1 MTDKKERRRN
11 QTTEASGMPYTPEAL
26 ASLMAQQ
33 QIRKPDEWKPSIVN
47 YQASGVPSVQTQL
60 AGTQHYDTTANQF
73 VAPGYEHLKELSIKK
88 DLEGKQ
94 YKSKYENTMDTIA
107 GMDVG
112 NNPTHIKALQ
122 NIQQAAAKHTE
133 NLRQG
138 VWGYNTDMVN
148 DFTKDV
154 VTNKGLS
161 QLIAVKA
168 QQAEANEKIKE
179 LTGDY
184 DPVNGGG
191 IPPGEIEYAMA
202 NSGTVNDAV
211 MDENGNMLNTL
222 SFKAKPI
229 YEHRNMP
236 KEVGDT
242 TSKLMASAT
251 VRKDEDGN
259 FLYQL
264 APNQYGITSNTEV
277 TEEQVRAK
285 VEDYLYLNGGN
296 DYLKHKARVSAFNN
310 VGGVTLDGLK
320 LLVKQGKEMEGENGG
335 IFTDLSSADDKKLIQ
350 EASGILAASEFRD
363 MRRSLLNG
371 AEAANAYNKEELSFF
386 NDTDGLARDKEA
398 REAKAAKLA
407 GIEPEVNKF
416 SFFTT
421 NSQIVEALNPE
432 NMYNTNK
439 ELSDIGAEIINA
451 EAQIKSLG
459 STRGGNATDNAK
471 YAELKQTIQ
480 GLKNR
485 ESNIRNTTATL
496 VNGVGDYMW
505 ETQKISLSQIYDLD
519 YLPSM
524 KGKDAVDRNYFMNTI
539 TAAIA
544 AESDNDSKT
553 TAADVLSKS
562 KIGTGIYSGNRKNKN
577 IGAYNTS
584 KESNNPEDY
593 GFTSDSSKNLLELT
607 TRVGKDLKKAYKD
620 NADGVAGVKMPQQRT
635 KLTDLLYINKVQ
647 GATEKDTEAMS
658 LNNNITAI
666 SNQSLTNFEGLTMY
680 NIDGS
685 VGKSFPLAMKDE
697 FNIDPTVL
705 KNIFDLEDK
714 SDTGSM
720 VLPTT
725 TQTYGNA
732 GSIAFALKLKL
743 KKANDNMTPDEK
755 KAIKKIEAKIGAN
768 THYETRVN
776 LGGANQ
782 KQAEELIGNSVRA
795 LYLANSLTGKIP
807 RTILQQAALVHA
819 NVTGLSKAIDE
830 ARINSIPVGPN
841 ASKRNDIVDKAAGR
855 SYHLSAFSSDN
866 GKSKMF
872 TMEVDEGN
880 GKFFLTN
887 NGTDDPSYHTQAE
900 IDKDPKLQKMVF
912 NNDLEVKAFISM
924 GRLEK
929 ERQNKIDSLRGN
941 FNEGGAGSSSVATMK
956 FKRDTAPT
964 YKNTVTLA
972 NGKQVEQTTYVKN
985 LADLS
990 KSVKFLPSAGIPM
1003 VSSDVADKATN
1014 VFNTYGLTIGG
1025 GLRTKEHQVKGS
1037 AENSK
1042 HYAGYSL
1049 DVANDAN
1056 STAFTKKIIGNVA
1069 LQKQLGIAW
1078 ADVHDVGNGKHLHLE
1093 FAPPTKGNTPIDKSW
1108 GGTVMNA
1115 IAMGE
1120 SGNNPNIGNHYAD
1133 KKANSSA
1140 HGRYGFTDFWY
1151 NKMATY
1157 YGKTAEEV
1165 KKDPKLIDQYAKT
1178 QYIEEAKKEIKP
1190 IFDKAKMYLRRFKPD
1205 FDMTDAML
1213 AYHYAGGNFF
1223 RDLANG
1229 RRSLYEIPRA
1239 DKGNKLTILEYIK
1252 NKRKYI

>member
-1 MTDKKERRRN
+1 MTTDKKERRRN

-33 QIRKPDEWKPSIVN
+33 QIRKPDEWKPSIIN

-112 NNPTHIKALQ
+112 SNPTHIKALQ

-168 QQAEANEKIKE
+168 QQAEANEKIKA

-191 IPPGEIEYAMA
+191 IPPDEIEYAMQ

-264 APNQYGITSNTEV
+264 APNQYGITSNEYV
-277 TEEQVRAK
+277 TEAQVRAK

-398 REAKAAKLA
+398 RDAKAAKLA

-416 SFFTT
+416 SWFTT
-421 NSQIVEALNPE
+421 SSQSVEALNPS
-432 NMYNTNK
+432 NTYNINK
-439 ELSDIGAEIINA
+439 ELSEIGGEIMNG
-451 EAQIKSLG
+451 EAALKSMKA
-459 STRGGNATDNAK
+459 SGNFDNAK
-471 YAELKQTIQ
+471 YAEVQQGIQ
-480 GLKNR
+480 NLKNR
-485 ESNIRNTTATL
+485 EKTIRGNVNTL
-496 VNGVGDYMW
+496 VNGYGDYIW
-505 ETQKISLSQIYDLD
+505 ETQKISFSQLYDQD

-524 KGKDAVDRNYFMNTI
+524 KGKEPVDRDYFLNTL

-553 TAADVLSKS
+553 TAHDILSKS
-562 KIGTGIYSGNRKNKN
+562 KLGLGINSNRNGKGIDKFDTKK
-577 IGAYNTS
+577 YTH
-584 KESNNPEDY
+584 
-593 GFTSDSSKNLLELT
+593 SSKGTRESALSESFDQSENLLT
-607 TRVGKDLKKAYKD
+607 FATAVGKDLKKAYTSNK
-620 NADGVAGVKMPQQRT
+620 AGTPGALMPGAKTLQS
-635 KLTDLLYINKVQ
+635 DLIYINRIE
-647 GATEKDTEAMS
+647 GATATDVEATS
-658 LNNNITAI
+658 LNSNITAI
-666 SNQSLTNFEGLTMY
+666 SNQTLGNLQGVTMY
-680 NIDGS
+680 NIDGTP
-685 VGKSFPLAMKDE
+685 GQSFPLAMKDE
-697 FNIDPTVL
+697 FNINADIL
-705 KNIFDLEDK
+705 KTIFDLEDK
-714 SDTGSM
+714 SETGSM

-732 GSIAFALKLKL
+732 GAIAFALKLKL
-743 KKANDNMTPDEK
+743 KPITKDMSADQK
-755 KAIKKIEAKIGAN
+755 KAIEKIQAKIGAN
-768 THYETRVN
+768 THYETRVS
-776 LGGANQ
+776 LGANQ
-782 KQAEELIGNSVRA
+782 KQNEELIGKSVKA
-795 LYLANSLTGKIP
+795 LYLSNALDEKVP
-807 RTILQQAALVHA
+807 RVVLQQAALVHA
-819 NVTGLSKAIDE
+819 NVTGLSKAIDA
-830 ARINSIPVGPN
+830 ARINDIPVGPN
-841 ASKRNDIVDKAAGR
+841 SSKRNDIVDGDRK
-855 SYHLSAFSSDN
+855 YHLSAFSTDN

-887 NGTDDPSYHTQAE
+887 NGTDEPAYHTQAE

-912 NNDLEVKAFISM
+912 NNDLEVKSFISM
-924 GRLEK
+924 GRLER
-929 ERQNKIDSLRGN
+929 ERQSKIDARKAN
-941 FNEGGAGSSSVATMK
+941 FNEGGAGSSSVATMNFNRK
-956 FKRDTAPT
+956 TAPT
-964 YKNTVTLA
+964 YKNTVTLT

-1003 VSSDVADKATN
+1003 VSADVADKATN

-1056 STAFTKKIIGNVA
+1056 SAAFTKKIIGNVA

-1120 SGNNPNIGNHYAD
+1120 SGNNPNIGDHYAD
-1133 KKANSSA
+1133 KKGNSSA

-1157 YGKTAEEV
+1157 YGKSAEEV

-1190 IFDKAKMYLRRFKPD
+1190 IFDKAKSYLRRFKPD

-1229 RRSLYEIPRA
+1229 RRSLYEIPRK

>member
-1 MTDKKERRRN
+1 MSTDKKERRRN

-33 QIRKPDEWKPSIVN
+33 QIRKPDEWKPSIIN

-60 AGTQHYDTTANQF
+60 AGTQHYDTTTNQF

-168 QQAEANEKIKE
+168 QQAEANEKIRE

-191 IPPGEIEYAMA
+191 IPPDEIEYAMQ

-264 APNQYGITSNTEV
+264 APNQYGITSNEYV
-277 TEEQVRAK
+277 TEAQVRAK

-310 VGGVTLDGLK
+310 IGGVTLDGLK
-320 LLVKQGKEMEGENGG
+320 LLVKQGAEMEGENGG
-335 IFTDLSSADDKKLIQ
+335 IFTDLSSADDKKLLQ

-398 REAKAAKLA
+398 RDAKAAKLA

-421 NSQIVEALNPE
+421 SSQSVEALNPS
-432 NMYNTNK
+432 NTYNINK
-439 ELSDIGAEIINA
+439 ELSEIGAEIMNG
-451 EAQIKSLG
+451 EAALKSMKASG
-459 STRGGNATDNAK
+459 SFDNAK
-471 YAELKQTIQ
+471 YAEVQQGIQ
-480 GLKNR
+480 NLKNR
-485 ESNIRNTTATL
+485 EKTIRGNVNTL
-496 VNGVGDYMW
+496 VNGYGDYIW
-505 ETQKISLSQIYDLD
+505 QTRKISFSQLYDQD

-524 KGKDAVDRNYFMNTI
+524 KGKDPVDRDYFLNTL

-553 TAADVLSKS
+553 TAHDILSKS
-562 KIGTGIYSGNRKNKN
+562 KLGLGISSTRAKGLGSFNKKISGIAGPLSMGTGGGS
-577 IGAYNTS
+577 S
-584 KESNNPEDY
+584 VH
-593 GFTSDSSKNLLELT
+593 SDENLLT
-607 TRVGKDLKKAYKD
+607 FATSVGKDLKKAYTD
-620 NADGVAGVKMPQQRT
+620 NKSGVSGALMPGT
-635 KLTDLLYINKVQ
+635 KTLQSDLIYINKIE
-647 GATEKDTEAMS
+647 GATTTDVEASS
-658 LNNNITAI
+658 LNSNITAI
-666 SNQSLTNFEGLTMY
+666 SNQTLGNLEGVKMY

-685 VGKSFPLAMKDE
+685 PGKSFPLAMKDE
-697 FNIDPTVL
+697 FNIDSNVL
-705 KNIFDLEDK
+705 KNIFDLTDK

-732 GSIAFALKLKL
+732 GAIAFALKLKL
-743 KKANDNMTPDEK
+743 KPITKDMSPDEK
-755 KAIKKIEAKIGAN
+755 RAIEKIQAKIGAN
-768 THYETRVN
+768 THYETRVS
-776 LGGANQ
+776 LGANQ
-782 KQAEELIGNSVRA
+782 KQNEELIGKSVKA
-795 LYLANSLTGKIP
+795 LYLSNALGEKVP
-807 RTILQQAALVHA
+807 RVILQQAALVHA
-819 NVTGLSKAIDE
+819 NVTGLSKAIDA
-830 ARINSIPVGPN
+830 ARINDIPVGPN
-841 ASKRNDIVDKAAGR
+841 SSKRNDIVDGDRK
-855 SYHLSAFSSDN
+855 YHLSAFSTDN

-887 NGTDDPSYHTQAE
+887 NGTDEPSYHTQAE
-900 IDKDPKLQKMVF
+900 IDKNPKLQKMVF
-912 NNDLEVKAFISM
+912 NNDLEVKSFISM
-924 GRLEK
+924 GRLER
-929 ERQNKIDSLRGN
+929 ERQAKIDARKIN
-941 FNEGGAGSSSVATMK
+941 FNEGGAGSSSVATMNFTRK
-956 FKRDTAPT
+956 TAPT
-964 YKNTVTLA
+964 YKNIVTLA

-1003 VSSDVADKATN
+1003 VSADVADKATN

-1056 STAFTKKIIGNVA
+1056 SAAFTKKIIGNKA

-1190 IFDKAKMYLRRFKPD
+1190 IFDKAKSYLRRFKPD
-1205 FDMTDAML
+1205 LDMTDAML

-1229 RRSLYEIPRA
+1229 RRSLYEIPRQ